1 MSRQNAPAPRGPLTE
16 SLLRRLQRGH
26 GWLDTRMPDE
36 TLLDDDAQLALHV
49 IYELSYRGFAGID
62 ESMECDEAVVGLRR
76 TLERAMERELRDH
89 VTMDSSDPVELLR
102 ELSQRSGGPSLS
114 SYLADN
120 PDLDQFREFA
130 IHRSAYQ
137 LKEADPHSWALPR
150 LSGRAKSAMVEIQ
163 SDEYGRGVPGASHA
177 EYFAVTMRSLGLD
190 ATYGGYVDLLPA
202 TTLATGNLIG
212 LLGLQR
218 RLLPALIGHLALFE
232 MTSTGPMARYSR
244 ALEALGVG
252 PEGRAFF
259 DVHVEADALH
269 EVLALTDLV
278 GGYLED
284 VPDSGPEIAF
294 GALALMHVE
303 GSFSGHLLDSFAR
316 GRTSLRP
323 GVPAEELRHAG

>member
-1 MSRQNAPAPRGPLTE
+1 MSQQNPPAARGPLTE
-16 SLLRRLQRGH
+16 SLLRRLRRGH
-26 GWLDTRMPDE
+26 GWVHTRMPDE
-36 TLLDDDAQLALHV
+36 TLLDDDAQLALHIV
-49 IYELSYRGFAGID
+49 YELSYRGFEGID

-76 TLERAMERELRDH
+76 VIERAMERELRDH
-89 VTMDSSDPVELLR
+89 VALASPDPVELLLD
-102 ELSQRSGGPSLS
+102 LSQRSGGPSLS
-114 SYLADN
+114 SQLDEN

-177 EYFAVTMRSLGLD
+177 EYFATTMRSLGLD
-190 ATYGGYVDLLPA
+190 DTYGCYVDLLPA

-232 MTSTGPMARYSR
+232 MTSTGPMGKYSR
-244 ALEALGVG
+244 ALETLGVD

-259 DVHVEADALH
+259 DVHVEADAYH

-278 GGYLED
+278 GGYLEE
-284 VPDSGPEIAF
+284 VPDSGPEIGF

-316 GRTSLRP
+316 RRTSLRAN
-323 GVPAEELRHAG
+323 VPAEELRSAV